1 MNLLKQ
7 KMNEVVRSLLPIV
20 AMVLLLVFTLV
31 KTDTDV
37 IIRFLLGSV
46 LVMLGLGIFLWGV
59 DLAMNPIGSYLAEQ
73 VATSRSGIGV
83 AVLSFLMGFLVTVAE
98 ADLLI
103 LGHQVESASSGTLG
117 AMTIVYSVSVGVG
130 VLIAFGTFRLLRG
143 RSYPLFMAIAYAI
156 NFALAIFVA
165 EEFMAVAFDASGATT
180 GALTT
185 PFVLALSMG
194 MARVKGGHTAEEDS
208 FGMVGVMSAGPIMA
222 VMLLSILTGQEHIQ
236 GEAAPFVAT
245 DGIFGPLLNDLPKTA
260 LESLIALLPLSA
272 LFFVLNFIKFKAPK
286 AEIIRILKGLLYTL
300 IGLTLFLAGAHAGF
314 MDMGRIIGMDIAS
327 QHQMLLPVVG
337 LVMGMIVVLMEPAV
351 IVLGQQIEDATGG
364 RIPIKI
370 IKITLSIGVGLAIAG
385 SMLRIMIPWM
395 KLWYFLAP
403 GFLIAIILSFYSDPV
418 FVGIAYDAGGVA
430 SGPMTATFVLSFAS
444 GAAAMTPT
452 ANVLV
457 DGFGVI
463 AMVAMAPVLCIMIV
477 GAVFRRKQDKVPARQ
492 PEPAVAPVLPEGVVE
507 FYDLVVAVVNR
518 GLSERAV
525 ALARSMGAGG
535 ATIMHGRGSG
545 GHDMRLFNVE
555 IQKEKEAI
563 LWLTDARISADIANA
578 LFTELELG
586 GEGGGTVFMI
596 PASAMGLDA
605 PTAQQV
611 FMETERALT
620 APEPVD
626 EAPEDAIAEPPAPEE
641 QA

>member
-7 KMNEVVRSLLPIV
+7 KLSEVVRSLLPII
-20 AMVLLLVFTLV
+20 ALVLLLVFTLV
-31 KTDTDV
+31 KAETDV

-59 DLAMNPIGSYLAEQ
+59 DLAMNPIGYYMAEE

-83 AVLSFLMGFLVTVAE
+83 AILSFLLGFLVTVAE
-98 ADLLI
+98 PDLLI
-103 LGHQVESASSGTLG
+103 LGHQVEAASGGTLG
-117 AMTIVYSVSVGVG
+117 AMVIVYAVSVGVG
-130 VLIAFGTFRLLRG
+130 VLIAFGTFRLLRS
-143 RSYPLFMAIAYAI
+143 RSYPLFMGIAYLI
-156 NFALAIFVA
+156 NFALAILVA

-185 PFVLALSMG
+185 PFVLALSAG
-194 MARVKGGHTAEEDS
+194 LARTKGGSTAEEDS

-222 VMLLSILTGQEHIQ
+222 VMLLSILTGQQNIR
-236 GEAAPFVAT
+236 GEAVPFAAA
-245 DGIFGPLLNDLPKTA
+245 DGILGPLLSGLPKTA
-260 LESLIALLPLSA
+260 LESFIALLPLSA
-272 LFFVLNFIKFKAPK
+272 LFFALNFFKFKAPR
-286 AEIIRILKGLLYTL
+286 AEIVRIIKGLFYTL
-300 IGLTLFLAGAHAGF
+300 AGLALFLAGAHGGF
-314 MDMGRIIGMDIAS
+314 MDLGMIIGMDIAS
-327 QHQMLLPVVG
+327 QHQALLPLTG
-337 LVMGMIVVLMEPAV
+337 LLMGMIVVLMEPAV

-395 KLWYFLAP
+395 KLWYFLVP
-403 GFLIAIILSFYSDPV
+403 GFLIAIILSFYSDAV

-430 SGPMTATFVLSFAS
+430 SGPMTATFVLAFAS

-477 GAVFRRKQDKVPARQ
+477 GALFRRKQAKLSRHEAEAAAQ
-492 PEPAVAPVLPEGVVE
+492 PVLPEGVVE

-525 ALARSMGAGG
+525 ALARSHGAGG
-535 ATIMHGRGSG
+535 ATILRGRGSG

-555 IQKEKEAI
+555 IQKEKEVI
-563 LWLTDARISADIANA
+563 LWLTDARISGDFAS
-578 LFTELELG
+578 LLYTELELG

-596 PASAMGLDA
+596 PASAMGLYA
-605 PTAQQV
+605 PTAAEV
-611 FMETERALT
+611 FAQT
-620 APEPVD
+620 
-626 EAPEDAIAEPPAPEE
+626 E
-641 QA
+641 QAVALHEKAETAE

>member
-7 KMNEVVRSLLPIV
+7 KLEEVIRSLLPIV
-20 AMVLLLVFTLV
+20 ALVLLLVFTLV
-31 KTDTDV
+31 KAETDV

-46 LVMLGLGIFLWGV
+46 LVMLGLGVFLWGV
-59 DLAMNPIGSYLAEQ
+59 DLAMNPIGNYMAEE

-83 AVLSFLMGFLVTVAE
+83 AVLSFLLGFLVTVAE
-98 ADLLI
+98 PDLLI
-103 LGHQVESASSGTLG
+103 LGHQVESASGGTLG
-117 AMTIVYSVSVGVG
+117 AMTIVYSVSIGVG
-130 VLIAFGTFRLLRG
+130 ILIAFGTFRLLRS
-143 RSYPLFMAIAYAI
+143 RSYPVFMGIAYLI

-194 MARVKGGHTAEEDS
+194 LARVKGGATAEEDS

-222 VMLLSILTGQEHIQ
+222 VMLLSLLTGQEHIQ
-236 GEAAPFVAT
+236 GEAAPFVAA
-245 DGIFGPLLNDLPKTA
+245 DGIFGPLLSGLPKTA
-260 LESLIALLPLSA
+260 LESFIALLPLSA
-272 LFFVLNFIKFKAPK
+272 LFFGLNFFKFKAPK
-286 AEIIRILKGLLYTL
+286 AEIVRILKGLLYTL

-314 MDMGRIIGMDIAS
+314 MDMGMIIGMDIAS
-327 QHQMLLPVVG
+327 QHNLLLPIVG
-337 LVMGMIVVLMEPAV
+337 LLMGMIVVLMEPAV

-395 KLWYFLAP
+395 KLWYFLVP
-403 GFLIAIILSFYSDPV
+403 GFAIAIVLSFFSDPV

-430 SGPMTATFVLSFAS
+430 SGPMTATFVLAFAS

-477 GAVFRRKQDKVPARQ
+477 GAVFRRKQARL
-492 PEPAVAPVLPEGVVE
+492 PKHEAEPAPAPILPEGVVE

-563 LWLTDARISADIANA
+563 LWLTDARLSADIAGR
-578 LFTELELG
+578 LWEELELG

-596 PASAMGLDA
+596 PASAMGLYA
-605 PTAQQV
+605 PTAADV
-611 FMETERALT
+611 YAKTEQAV
-620 APEPVD
+620 APH
-626 EAPEDAIAEPPAPEE
+626 EDAENEGTAE
-641 QA
+641 